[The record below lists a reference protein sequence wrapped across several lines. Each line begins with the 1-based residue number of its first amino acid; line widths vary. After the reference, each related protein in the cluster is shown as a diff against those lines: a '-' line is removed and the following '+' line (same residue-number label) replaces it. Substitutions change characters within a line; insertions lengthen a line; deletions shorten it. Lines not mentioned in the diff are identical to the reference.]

1 LGKKYC
7 EGEFIMNLVTLI
19 GRLTRDPELKYSQ
32 SGKAFCKF
40 SIAVTREFNR
50 DEADFINCVAW
61 DKRAETIAE
70 YLRKGRRL
78 ALQGRLSVRSYE
90 QNGETKWMTE
100 VIVDKFD
107 FIDTASG
114 GSSSYEDKK
123 SSNEPDF
130 SNDSVSEESIDDDDF
145 PF

>member
-1 LGKKYC
+1 
-7 EGEFIMNLVTLI
+7 MNKVFLI

-40 SIAVTREFNR
+40 SVAVTREYNR

-70 YLRKGRRL
+70 YLRKGRRV

-90 QNGETKWMTE
+90 QNGETKWITE

-107 FIDTASG
+107 FIDTTSG
-114 GSSSYEDKK
+114 GSSSYEEKK
-123 SSNEPDF
+123 SSNAEPNF
-130 SNDSVSEESIDDDDF
+130 SSESVSEDPIDDDDF

>member
-1 LGKKYC
+1 
-7 EGEFIMNLVTLI
+7 MNIVTLI

-40 SIAVTREFNR
+40 SVAVTREYNR

-70 YLRKGRRL
+70 YLRKGRRV

-90 QNGETKWMTE
+90 QNGETKWITE

-107 FIDTASG
+107 FIDTTSG
-114 GSSSYEDKK
+114 GSSSYEEKK
-123 SSNEPDF
+123 SSNAEPNF
-130 SNDSVSEESIDDDDF
+130 SSESVSEDPIDDDDF

>member
-1 LGKKYC
+1 
-7 EGEFIMNLVTLI
+7 MNLVTLI

-70 YLRKGRRL
+70 YLRKGRRI

-107 FIDTASG
+107 FIDTAVASG
-114 GSSSYEDKK
+114 GSSYEDKK
-123 SSNEPDF
+123 SSNEPGF
-130 SNDSVSEESIDDDDF
+130 SNEVVSEDTIDDDDF

>member
-1 LGKKYC
+1 
-7 EGEFIMNLVTLI
+7 MNQVLLI
-19 GRLTRDPELKYSQ
+19 GRLTKDPELKYSQ

-40 SIAVTREFNR
+40 SLAVTREYNR

-70 YLRKGRRL
+70 YLRKGKRI

-100 VIVDKFD
+100 VIVDKFEFVD
-107 FIDTASG
+107 AA
-114 GSSSYEDKK
+114 GSQSQQSSYSQQGSQN
-123 SSNEPDF
+123 SSDTFADNDNE
-130 SNDSVSEESIDDDDF
+130 EIIDDDDF

>member
-1 LGKKYC
+1 
-7 EGEFIMNLVTLI
+7 MNQVLLI
-19 GRLTRDPELKYSQ
+19 GRLTKDPELKYSQ

-40 SIAVTREFNR
+40 SLAVTREYNR

-70 YLRKGRRL
+70 YLRKGKRI

-90 QNGETKWMTE
+90 QNGETKWITE
-100 VIVDKFD
+100 VIVDKFEFVD
-107 FIDTASG
+107 AA
-114 GSSSYEDKK
+114 GSQNQQSSY
-123 SSNEPDF
+123 SQQGPQN
-130 SNDSVSEESIDDDDF
+130 SNDTFADNDNEEIIDDDDF

>member
-1 LGKKYC
+1 
-7 EGEFIMNLVTLI
+7 MNLVTLI

-40 SIAVTREFNR
+40 SVAVTREYNR

-70 YLRKGRRL
+70 YLRKGRRI
-78 ALQGRLSVRSYE
+78 ALQGRLNVRSYE
-90 QNGETKWMTE
+90 QNGETKWITE

-107 FIDTASG
+107 FIDTTASG
-114 GSSSYEDKK
+114 GSSASYEEKK
-123 SSNEPDF
+123 SSNAEPNF
-130 SNDSVSEESIDDDDF
+130 SSENVNEDPIDDDDF

>member
-1 LGKKYC
+1 
-7 EGEFIMNLVTLI
+7 MNLVTLV
-19 GRLTRDPELKYSQ
+19 GRLTADPNLKYSQ
-32 SGKAFCKF
+32 SGKAFCKLT
-40 SIAVTREFNR
+40 IAVQREYNR

-70 YLRKGRRL
+70 YLRKGRRV

-90 QNGETKWMTE
+90 QNGETKWITE

-107 FIDTASG
+107 FIDTTSG
-114 GSSSYEDKK
+114 GSSSYEEKK
-123 SSNEPDF
+123 SSNAEPNF
-130 SNDSVSEESIDDDDF
+130 SSESVSEDPIDDDDF

>member
-1 LGKKYC
+1 
-7 EGEFIMNLVTLI
+7 MNNVMLL
-19 GRLTRDPELKYSQ
+19 GRLTKDPELKYSQ
-32 SGKAFCKF
+32 SGKAFTKF

-50 DEADFINCVAW
+50 DEADFINCIAW
-61 DKRAETIAE
+61 DKRAETICE
-70 YLRKGRRL
+70 YLRKGRRI

-107 FIDTASG
+107 FIDYQKSDTEENETKGNKNST
-114 GSSSYEDKK
+114 SEPENFEDD
-123 SSNEPDF
+123 PD
-130 SNDSVSEESIDDDDF
+130 EF

>member
-1 LGKKYC
+1 
-7 EGEFIMNLVTLI
+7 MNLVTLI

-40 SIAVTREFNR
+40 SVAVTREFNR

-70 YLRKGRRL
+70 YLRKGRRI

-114 GSSSYEDKK
+114 GGSSYEDKK

-130 SNDSVSEESIDDDDF
+130 SNESVNEEAIDDDDF

>member
-1 LGKKYC
+1 
-7 EGEFIMNLVTLI
+7 MNLVTLI

-40 SIAVTREFNR
+40 SVAVTREYNR
-50 DEADFINCVAW
+50 DEADFVNCVAW

-70 YLRKGRRL
+70 YLRKGRRV

-90 QNGETKWMTE
+90 QNGETKWITE

-107 FIDTASG
+107 FTDTTSGG
-114 GSSSYEDKK
+114 GSSSYEEKK
-123 SSNEPDF
+123 STNAEPNF
-130 SNDSVSEESIDDDDF
+130 SSENVSEDPIDDDDF

>member
-1 LGKKYC
+1 
-7 EGEFIMNLVTLI
+7 MNLVTLI

-70 YLRKGRRL
+70 YLRKGRRI

-107 FIDTASG
+107 FIDTTSG
-114 GSSSYEDKK
+114 GSSYEDKK
-123 SSNEPDF
+123 SSNESDF
-130 SNDSVSEESIDDDDF
+130 SNEVVSEDTIDDDDF

>member
-1 LGKKYC
+1 
-7 EGEFIMNLVTLI
+7 MNLVTLI
-19 GRLTRDPELKYSQ
+19 GRLTRYPELKYSQ

-70 YLRKGRRL
+70 YLRKGRRI

-107 FIDTASG
+107 FIDTAASG
-114 GSSSYEDKK
+114 GSSYEDKK
-123 SSNEPDF
+123 SSNEPGF
-130 SNDSVSEESIDDDDF
+130 SNEVVSEDTIDDDDF

>member
-1 LGKKYC
+1 
-7 EGEFIMNLVTLI
+7 MNLVTLI

-61 DKRAETIAE
+61 DKWAETIAE
-70 YLRKGRRL
+70 YLRKGRRI

-107 FIDTASG
+107 FIDTAASG
-114 GSSSYEDKK
+114 GSSYEDKK

-130 SNDSVSEESIDDDDF
+130 SNEVVSEDTIDDDDF

>member
-1 LGKKYC
+1 
-7 EGEFIMNLVTLI
+7 MNIVTLL
-19 GRLTRDPELKYSQ
+19 GRLTKDPELKYTQ

-40 SIAVTREFNR
+40 SLAVTREFNR
-50 DEADFINCVAW
+50 EEADFINCVAW

-70 YLRKGRRL
+70 YLRKGRRI

-90 QNGETKWMTE
+90 QNGETKWITE

-107 FIDTASG
+107 FIDTTSG
-114 GSSSYEDKK
+114 GSSSYEEKK
-123 SSNEPDF
+123 SSNAEPNF
-130 SNDSVSEESIDDDDF
+130 SSESVSEDPIDDDDF

>member
-1 LGKKYC
+1 
-7 EGEFIMNLVTLI
+7 MNLVTLI

-40 SIAVTREFNR
+40 SVAVTREYNR

-70 YLRKGRRL
+70 YLRKGRRV

-90 QNGETKWMTE
+90 QNGETKWITE

-107 FIDTASG
+107 FIDTTSG
-114 GSSSYEDKK
+114 GSSSYEEKK
-123 SSNEPDF
+123 SSNAEPNF
-130 SNDSVSEESIDDDDF
+130 SSESVSEDPIDDDDF

>member
-1 LGKKYC
+1 
-7 EGEFIMNLVTLI
+7 MNLVTLI

-40 SIAVTREFNR
+40 SLAVTREYNR

-70 YLRKGRRL
+70 YLRKGRRV
-78 ALQGRLSVRSYE
+78 ALQGRLNVRNYE

-107 FIDTASG
+107 FIDTAAGG
-114 GSSSYEDKK
+114 GSSASYEEKK
-123 SSNEPDF
+123 SSNAEPNF
-130 SNDSVSEESIDDDDF
+130 SSENVNEDPIDDDDF

>member
-1 LGKKYC
+1 
-7 EGEFIMNLVTLI
+7 MNLVTLI

-40 SIAVTREFNR
+40 SVAVTREFNR

-70 YLRKGRRL
+70 YLRKGRRI

-114 GSSSYEDKK
+114 GGSSYEDKK

-130 SNDSVSEESIDDDDF
+130 SNESVSEDVIDDDDF

>member
-1 LGKKYC
+1 
-7 EGEFIMNLVTLI
+7 MNLVTLI

-70 YLRKGRRL
+70 YLRKGRRI

-114 GSSSYEDKK
+114 GGSSYEDKK

-130 SNDSVSEESIDDDDF
+130 SNESVNEEAIDDDDF